1 MYKKLYT
8 IMEYAYPNV
17 LVSTQWVNDHLNDS
31 KVRIVEVDYNPTTS
45 YLIGHIPGAVLFD
58 WKQELIDANKR
69 EVISKE
75 ILEDLLQRAGVN
87 NDTII
92 VVYGDF
98 KNWFATF
105 AFWMFK
111 YYGFKDIRLMNG
123 SRKKWFDE
131 DRPLSLDIPSYPRG
145 NYKASDPDKSI
156 RAFMKYIQEAI
167 GTTDKI
173 LIDVRSNDE
182 YHGITLSPSEY
193 FSEYGQ
199 IGGHIPGAI
208 NVPWN
213 LMVNEDDTFKSPKEL
228 KNLYDS
234 LNITPEKEVITYCG
248 IGERASY
255 TWFVL
260 KYLLGYPNVKS
271 YDGSW
276 LEWGN
281 TIGNPI
287 EK

>member
-1 MYKKLYT
+1 MD
-8 IMEYAYPNV
+8 YAYPDV
-17 LVSTQWVNDHLNDS
+17 LVNTQWVNDHLKDS
-31 KVRIVEVDYNPTTS
+31 KVRIVEVDYNPITS
-45 YLIGHIPGAVLFD
+45 YFIGHIPGAVLFD
-58 WKQELIDANKR
+58 WKRELVDSSKR

-75 ILEDLLQRAGVN
+75 ILQDLLQRAGVN
-87 NDTII
+87 DDTIL

-105 AFWMFK
+105 AFWIFK
-111 YYGFKDIRLMNG
+111 YYGYHDIRLMNG

-131 DRPLSLDIPSYPRG
+131 DRPLSTDIPSYPRG
-145 NYKASDPDKSI
+145 TYKASNPNKNI
-156 RAFMKYIQEAI
+156 RAFMGYIQEAI
-167 GTTDKI
+167 GSSDKI

-182 YHGITLSPSEY
+182 FNGITLAPSEY
-193 FSEYGQ
+193 SSEYGQ

-208 NVPWN
+208 NIPWN
-213 LMVNEDDTFKSPKEL
+213 LMVNEDGTFKPVEDL
-228 KNLYDS
+228 KKIYES
-234 LNITPEKEVITYCG
+234 LSITPEKEIITYCG
-248 IGERASY
+248 IGERASF

-260 KYLLGYPNVKS
+260 KYLLGYTNVKS

>member
-1 MYKKLYT
+1 MD
-8 IMEYAYPNV
+8 YAYPDV
-17 LVSTQWVNDHLNDS
+17 LVNTQWVNDHLKDS
-31 KVRIVEVDYNPTTS
+31 KVRIVEVDYNPITS
-45 YLIGHIPGAVLFD
+45 YFIGHIPGAVLFD
-58 WKQELIDANKR
+58 WKRELVDSSKR

-75 ILEDLLQRAGVN
+75 ILQDLLQRAGVN
-87 NDTII
+87 DDTIL

-105 AFWMFK
+105 AFWIFK
-111 YYGFKDIRLMNG
+111 YYGCHDIRLMNG

-131 DRPLSLDIPSYPRG
+131 DRPLSTDIPSYPRG
-145 NYKASDPDKSI
+145 TYKASNPNKNI
-156 RAFMKYIQEAI
+156 RAFMGYIQEAI
-167 GTTDKI
+167 GSSDKI

-182 YHGITLSPSEY
+182 FNGITLAPSEY
-193 FSEYGQ
+193 SSEYGQ

-208 NVPWN
+208 NIPWN
-213 LMVNEDDTFKSPKEL
+213 LMVNEDGTFKPVEDL
-228 KNLYDS
+228 KKIYES
-234 LNITPEKEVITYCG
+234 LNITPEKEIITYCG
-248 IGERASY
+248 IGERASF

-260 KYLLGYPNVKS
+260 KYLLGYTNVKS

>member
-1 MYKKLYT
+1 MD
-8 IMEYAYPNV
+8 YAYPDV

-31 KVRIVEVDYNPTTS
+31 HIRIVEVDYNPATS
-45 YLIGHIPGAVLFD
+45 YLLGHIPRAALFD
-58 WKQELIDANKR
+58 WKQQLIDSDRR
-69 EVISKE
+69 EVVSKE
-75 ILEDLLQRAGVN
+75 KFEYLLQMIGVN
-87 NDTII
+87 NDTTL

-105 AFWMFK
+105 AFWIFK
-111 YYGFKDIRLMNG
+111 YYGFRDVRLMNG

-131 DRPLSLDIPSYPRG
+131 DRPISLEIPQFTRG
-145 NYKASDPDKSI
+145 NYGASEADSNI
-156 RAFMKYIQEAI
+156 RAFMRYIQEAI
-167 GTTDKI
+167 GSSKKI
-173 LIDVRSNDE
+173 LVDVRSNDE
-182 YHGITLSPSEY
+182 YNGVTLAPSDY
-193 FSEYGQ
+193 SSEYGQ

-213 LMVNEDDTFKSPKEL
+213 LMVNEDGTFKPAEDL
-228 KNLYDS
+228 KKLYES
-234 LNITPEKEVITYCG
+234 LNITTDKEIITYCG

>member
-1 MYKKLYT
+1 MD
-8 IMEYAYPNV
+8 YAYPNV
-17 LVSTQWVNDHLNDS
+17 LVDTQWVNDHLNDS
-31 KVRIVEVDYNPTTS
+31 KVKIVEVDYNPTTS
-45 YLIGHIPGAVLFD
+45 YLLGHIPGAVLFD
-58 WKQELIDANKR
+58 WKRELIDSTKR
-69 EVISKE
+69 EIISKE

-87 NDTII
+87 NDTIL

-105 AFWMFK
+105 AFWILK
-111 YYGFKDIRLMNG
+111 YYGFQDIRLLNG
-123 SRKKWFDE
+123 SRKKWLDE
-131 DRPLSLDIPSYPRG
+131 DRPYTVDIPSYPRG
-145 NYKASDPDKSI
+145 NYKASNPDKSI
-156 RAFMKYIQEAI
+156 RAFMRYIQEAI
-167 GTTDKI
+167 ESQSKI
-173 LIDVRSNDE
+173 LIDVRGKDE
-182 YHGITLSPSEY
+182 FDGITLAPSEY

-213 LMVNEDDTFKSPKEL
+213 LMVNEDGTFKTAEYL
-228 KNLYDS
+228 KNLYES
-234 LNITPEKEVITYCG
+234 LNITPEKEIITYCG

>member
-1 MYKKLYT
+1 
-8 IMEYAYPNV
+8 MEYAYPDV

-58 WKQELIDANKR
+58 WKQELIDVTKR

-75 ILEDLLQRAGVN
+75 VLEDLLQRAGVN
-87 NDTII
+87 NDTIL

-131 DRPLSLDIPSYPRG
+131 DRPLSFDIPSYSRG

-156 RAFMKYIQEAI
+156 RAFMRYIQEAI
-167 GTTDKI
+167 GCPDKI

-182 YHGITLSPSEY
+182 YNGTTLAPSEY

-213 LMVNEDDTFKSPKEL
+213 LMVNEDGTFKSQGEL
-228 KNLYDS
+228 KKLYES
-234 LNITPEKEVITYCG
+234 LNITSEKEIITYCG

>member
-1 MYKKLYT
+1 
-8 IMEYAYPNV
+8 MEYAYPNV

-131 DRPLSLDIPSYPRG
+131 DRSLSLDIPSYPRG

-199 IGGHIPGAI
+199 IGGHIPSAI

-228 KNLYDS
+228 KNLYES

>member
-1 MYKKLYT
+1 MT
-8 IMEYAYPNV
+8 
-17 LVSTQWVNDHLNDS
+17 
-31 KVRIVEVDYNPTTS
+31 
-45 YLIGHIPGAVLFD
+45 
-58 WKQELIDANKR
+58 
-69 EVISKE
+69 
-75 ILEDLLQRAGVN
+75 
-87 NDTII
+87 
-92 VVYGDF
+92 
-98 KNWFATF
+98 
-105 AFWMFK
+105 
-111 YYGFKDIRLMNG
+111 
-123 SRKKWFDE
+123 
-131 DRPLSLDIPSYPRG
+131 
-145 NYKASDPDKSI
+145 
-156 RAFMKYIQEAI
+156 YIQEAI
-167 GTTDKI
+167 ESQSKI
-173 LIDVRSNDE
+173 LIDVRGKDE
-182 YHGITLSPSEY
+182 FDGITLAPSEY
-193 FSEYGQ
+193 SSEYGQ

-213 LMVNEDDTFKSPKEL
+213 LMVNEDGTFKPAEYL
-228 KNLYDS
+228 KNLYES

>member
-1 MYKKLYT
+1 MD
-8 IMEYAYPNV
+8 YAYPNV
-17 LVSTQWVNDHLNDS
+17 LVDTQWVNDHLNDL
-31 KVRIVEVDYNPTTS
+31 KVKIVEVDYNPTTS
-45 YLIGHIPGAVLFD
+45 YLLGHIPGAVLFD
-58 WKQELIDANKR
+58 WKRELIDSTKR
-69 EVISKE
+69 EIISKE

-87 NDTII
+87 NDTIL

-105 AFWMFK
+105 AFWILK
-111 YYGFKDIRLMNG
+111 YYGFQDIRLLNG
-123 SRKKWFDE
+123 SRKKWLDE
-131 DRPLSLDIPSYPRG
+131 DRPYILDNPSYPRG

-156 RAFMKYIQEAI
+156 RAFMRYIQEAI
-167 GTTDKI
+167 ESQSKI
-173 LIDVRSNDE
+173 LIDVRGKDE
-182 YHGITLSPSEY
+182 FDGITLAPSEY
-193 FSEYGQ
+193 SSEYGQ

-213 LMVNEDDTFKSPKEL
+213 LMVNEDGTFKPAEYL
-228 KNLYDS
+228 KNLYES
-234 LNITPEKEVITYCG
+234 MNITPEKEVITYCG

>member
-1 MYKKLYT
+1 MD
-8 IMEYAYPNV
+8 YAYPKV
-17 LVSTQWVNDHLNDS
+17 LVDTQWVNDHLNDS
-31 KVRIVEVDYNPTTS
+31 KVKIVEVDYNPTTS
-45 YLIGHIPGAVLFD
+45 YLLGHIPGAVLFD
-58 WKQELIDANKR
+58 WKRELIDSTKR
-69 EVISKE
+69 EIISKE

-87 NDTII
+87 NDTIL

-105 AFWMFK
+105 AFWILK
-111 YYGFKDIRLMNG
+111 YYGFQDIRLLNG
-123 SRKKWFDE
+123 SRKKWLDE
-131 DRPLSLDIPSYPRG
+131 DRPYIVDIPSYPRG
-145 NYKASDPDKSI
+145 NYKASNPDKSI
-156 RAFMKYIQEAI
+156 RAFMRYIQEAI
-167 GTTDKI
+167 ESQSKI
-173 LIDVRSNDE
+173 LIDVRGKDE
-182 YHGITLSPSEY
+182 FDGITLAPSEY
-193 FSEYGQ
+193 SSEYGQ

-213 LMVNEDDTFKSPKEL
+213 LMVNEDGTFKTAEYL
-228 KNLYDS
+228 KNLYES

>member
-1 MYKKLYT
+1 MD
-8 IMEYAYPNV
+8 YAYPNV
-17 LVSTQWVNDHLNDS
+17 LIDTQWVNDHLNDS

-45 YLIGHIPGAVLFD
+45 YLLGHIPGAVLFD
-58 WKQELIDANKR
+58 WKRELIDSTKR
-69 EVISKE
+69 EIISKE

-87 NDTII
+87 SDTIL

-105 AFWMFK
+105 AFWILK
-111 YYGFKDIRLMNG
+111 YYGFQDIRLLNG
-123 SRKKWFDE
+123 SRKKWLDE
-131 DRPLSLDIPSYPRG
+131 DRPYILDVPSYPRG

-156 RAFMKYIQEAI
+156 RAFMRYIQEAI
-167 GTTDKI
+167 ESQSKI
-173 LIDVRSNDE
+173 LIDVRGKDE
-182 YHGITLSPSEY
+182 FDGISLAPSEY
-193 FSEYGQ
+193 SSEYGQ

-213 LMVNEDDTFKSPKEL
+213 LMVNEDGTFKTAEYL
-228 KNLYDS
+228 KNLYES

>member
-1 MYKKLYT
+1 
-8 IMEYAYPNV
+8 MEYAYPNV

-31 KVRIVEVDYNPTTS
+31 KIRIVEVDYNPTTS

-58 WKQELIDANKR
+58 WKQELIDVTKR

-75 ILEDLLQRAGVN
+75 VLEDLLQRAGVN
-87 NDTII
+87 NDTIL

-111 YYGFKDIRLMNG
+111 YYRFKDIRLMNG

-131 DRPLSLDIPSYPRG
+131 DRPLSFDIPSYSRG

-156 RAFMKYIQEAI
+156 RAFMRYIQEAI
-167 GTTDKI
+167 GCPDKI
-173 LIDVRSNDE
+173 IVDVRSNDE
-182 YHGITLSPSEY
+182 YNGTTLAPSEY

-213 LMVNEDDTFKSPKEL
+213 LMVNEDGTFKSQGEL
-228 KNLYDS
+228 KNLYES
-234 LNITPEKEVITYCG
+234 LNITSEKEIITYCG

>member
-1 MYKKLYT
+1 
-8 IMEYAYPNV
+8 MEYAYPNV

-31 KVRIVEVDYNPTTS
+31 KIRIVEVDYNPTTS

-58 WKQELIDANKR
+58 WKQELIDVTKR

-75 ILEDLLQRAGVN
+75 VLEDLLQRAGVN
-87 NDTII
+87 NDTIL

-131 DRPLSLDIPSYPRG
+131 DRPLSFDIPSYSRG

-156 RAFMKYIQEAI
+156 RAFMRYIQEAI
-167 GTTDKI
+167 GCPDKI
-173 LIDVRSNDE
+173 LVDVRSNDE
-182 YHGITLSPSEY
+182 YNGTTLAPSEY

-213 LMVNEDDTFKSPKEL
+213 LMVNEDGTFKSQGEL
-228 KNLYDS
+228 KNLYES
-234 LNITPEKEVITYCG
+234 LNITSEKEVITYCG

>member
-1 MYKKLYT
+1 MD
-8 IMEYAYPNV
+8 YAYPNV
-17 LVSTQWVNDHLNDS
+17 LVDTQWVNDHLNDS
-31 KVRIVEVDYNPTTS
+31 KVKIVEVDYNPTTS
-45 YLIGHIPGAVLFD
+45 YLLGHIPGAVLFD
-58 WKQELIDANKR
+58 WKRELIDSTKR
-69 EVISKE
+69 EIISKE

-87 NDTII
+87 NDTIL

-105 AFWMFK
+105 AFWILK
-111 YYGFKDIRLMNG
+111 YYGFQDIRLLNG
-123 SRKKWFDE
+123 SRKKWLDE
-131 DRPLSLDIPSYPRG
+131 DRPYIVDIPSYPRG
-145 NYKASDPDKSI
+145 NYKASNPDKSI
-156 RAFMKYIQEAI
+156 RAFMRYIQEAI
-167 GTTDKI
+167 ESQSKI
-173 LIDVRSNDE
+173 LIDVRGKDE
-182 YHGITLSPSEY
+182 FDGISLAPSEY
-193 FSEYGQ
+193 SSEYGQ

-213 LMVNEDDTFKSPKEL
+213 LMVNEDGTFKTAEYL
-228 KNLYDS
+228 KNLYES